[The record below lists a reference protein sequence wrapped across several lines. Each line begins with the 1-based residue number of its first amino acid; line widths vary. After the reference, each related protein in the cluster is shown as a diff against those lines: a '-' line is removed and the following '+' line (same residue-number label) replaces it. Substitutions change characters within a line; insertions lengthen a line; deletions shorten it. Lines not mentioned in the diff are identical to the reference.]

1 MKNICVRD
9 IHEYFK
15 YRIIC
20 GNDEALDRIVTE
32 GDINRPGLEL
42 SGYFETPTDRIVVI
56 GEKET
61 GYINNMMDEK
71 QQRAAFDY
79 LTRDAI
85 PMILISRDLP
95 CPKLLYEIAYQKN
108 FPIFSSYAKTNSLI
122 VELLSYLEE
131 KLAPT
136 ETVHG
141 VLLQVYGRG
150 VLITGDS
157 GVGKSEIALELIKKG
172 HILVADDRVDIY
184 RAHNQLFGIPAEI
197 LKDML
202 ELRGVGLLNISD
214 MFGGMATS
222 DKANVDCVIN
232 LCKSDPTEEYD
243 RLGFDNEQVVTWFGL
258 DVPKLNIPIG
268 EGRSVA
274 AMIEA
279 AVSNLI
285 MRQKGKDSAETF
297 MNRLSSYINEQKGN
311 D

>member
-1 MKNICVRD
+1 MKDIYVRD
-9 IHEYFK
+9 VHDYFK
-15 YRIIC
+15 YRIVC
-20 GNDEALDRIVTE
+20 GNDEALNRKVTE

-42 SGYFETPTDRIVVI
+42 SGYFEMPNGRIVVI

-61 GYINNMMDEK
+61 NYINTRMSEQ
-71 QQRAAFDY
+71 QQRNAFEF
-79 LTRDAI
+79 LTRDDL

-95 CPKLLYEIAYQKN
+95 CPRILYEIAYRKN
-108 FPIFSSYAKTNSLI
+108 FPIFSSYAQTNSLI

-131 KLAPT
+131 KFAP
-136 ETVHG
+136 VQSLHG

-150 VLITGDS
+150 VLITGES

-172 HILVADDRVDIY
+172 HILVADDRVDVF
-184 RAHNQLFGIPAEI
+184 RAHNQIYGQPAEV

-214 MFGGMATS
+214 MFGGMSTTGKTDIA
-222 DKANVDCVIN
+222 CIIN
-232 LCKSDPTEEYD
+232 LSKLNPEAEYD
-243 RLGFDNEQVVTWFGL
+243 RLGFNNEQVETLFGI
-258 DVPKLNIPIG
+258 DIPKLNIPIG

-279 AVSNLI
+279 AVSNII
-285 MRQKGKDSAETF
+285 MRQKGKDSAENF
-297 MNRLSSYINEQKGN
+297 RHRLTHFIEEQKGN